1 MEVKLDGLAYRWD
14 GRNWTDPD
22 DGLPPVSLRHRLS
35 QMFAAEINAMDDAIS
50 DPSELT
56 KLAQHAA
63 NANDQGRAIKLAKR
77 AFEMDSQNE
86 GRAATLVS
94 VYRKVHR
101 SDAAVFILD
110 AFPNTRFGPLLTTL
124 AALLCD
130 LERWEEAHLK
140 IKRALAINKSGEAFA
155 VYSRIKKERP
165 DLITKRPDLIG

>member
-1 MEVKLDGLAYRWD
+1 MEVKLDGITYRWD
-14 GRNWTDPD
+14 GRKWTDPD
-22 DGLPPVSLRHRLS
+22 DGLPPVGLCRRLS

-56 KLAQHAA
+56 KLAQYAA

-101 SDAAVFILD
+101 PDAAVFILD
-110 AFPNTRFGPLLTTL
+110 AFPNARFGPLLTTL

-130 LERWEEAHLK
+130 LERWEEALAM
-140 IKRALAINKSGEAFA
+140 IKRALATGSKGEAFA
-155 VYSRIKKERP
+155 VWRRIKKERP
-165 DLITKRPDLIG
+165 DLIKERPDLIG